1 LLLWV
6 AGKLENISLI
16 ILVGRI
22 FPQAVQGLRNMANS
36 DYYQI
41 LQVGPEATSSEIRE
55 AYYQLIQKRYA
66 QRGKDIETAVHIQ
79 QVSEA
84 YTILGNPY
92 RRALYD
98 LERLQGSS
106 STNASPT
113 ASSSSGLKPIM
124 RSSAVRPRT
133 QWYLMACILLL
144 GVAAILSAVLQGL
157 YWLPVLMIVAL
168 CVLMNLMAILL
179 TRDSVHRDIPKA
191 AEESSHRLQT

>member
-1 LLLWV
+1 
-6 AGKLENISLI
+6 
-16 ILVGRI
+16 
-22 FPQAVQGLRNMANS
+22 MANS

-41 LQVGPEATSSEIRE
+41 LQIEPGATSSEIRE
-55 AYYQLIQKRYA
+55 AYYELIQKRYA

-98 LERLQGSS
+98 QERLQSTSS
-106 STNASPT
+106 KSDK
-113 ASSSSGLKPIM
+113 SSVSFSEHTSNLS
-124 RSSAVRPRT
+124 RAAARPRI
-133 QWYLMACILLL
+133 QWYLMAGILLL
-144 GVAAILSAVLQGL
+144 GVGAILSALLQGL

-179 TRDSVHRDIPKA
+179 TRDSDHRDDPSA
-191 AEESSHRLQT
+191 AEESTHQLQT